1 MARQVLPWVG
11 AAVGFM
17 VGGPVGA
24 QAGFALGSLI
34 GNAVDPIEVQG
45 NKLGDSPTQT
55 AAEGG
60 ARAIVFG
67 KGCIRST
74 CVLERGGRRVIKQ
87 RDSSGGKGGSPTTV
101 NERALWTYA
110 IGLGEA
116 IPGGAILR
124 IWEDEKLVYD
134 ITPDSQIPADSAA
147 FAQKFRFYDGSE
159 DQLPDPAI
167 EAIYSDPDDA
177 PYYRGTAYVVF
188 PQRDLTDFGERV
200 PTYRFEVATATDS
213 RMVSAYWARTGG
225 IRTSPN
231 GQSWDNWVINFL
243 DINSV
248 HLIAARD
255 RVIIYGNSGSFR
267 WTDDG
272 GVTFHVSE
280 GSGLPSLGGLM
291 RGQCAPD
298 GLTVMVACGVG
309 GGCRLSTD
317 GGLSFSTVGSP
328 SNGCFQTLY
337 LNGNWIGV
345 EAARVYQGGSTGSTW
360 TETFSP
366 IGGVQFSC
374 AWSNYSKAMIGGQK
388 DGAPYVMST
397 GSGSA
402 FSDDSLPAFVSATSV
417 TAISGAIID
426 DEEVWVLGTN
436 SGEIAYKVGGTWHLA
451 SDTAEHPVF
460 DIAFNGRG
468 FLLGSRESG
477 SGAVETVMMY
487 SESLSEWTETARET
501 AFYSGNVSLVAFAS
515 VPKPNADLVP
525 LADILAKLHEL
536 AGHSVSDFD
545 TSDVTDEVVG
555 VVIEQT
561 TTAAE
566 AINSIIGTHWLDP
579 SEYDGKI
586 RYIKRGKPV
595 VKTLTADDLIDEPE
609 TWQRNN
615 AIEYPAKVHFFGQI
629 AESAYAPI
637 KATHTRYSTEIR
649 SQVVGEASVSSPE
662 TFNDSI
668 RPHEIAA
675 ILHKIMW
682 TEAGGEITWRVT
694 DEHMDL
700 VPSDCVGLSWRGQ
713 LARARIVQIEDDPGE
728 RKLKMRLDRQ
738 SAYTANLTE
747 IPVPP
752 AVTPPLTSIP
762 ADTALAVLD
771 IPALIDSDDDLHLLT
786 AMSGE
791 SDAWSGAALQRSTA
805 SGADFETIDSVSNN
819 AIMGLLQEEVT
830 AASPHFPDR
839 TNAVVVELF
848 TSDTIDSLTDEQ
860 WLSEGGAF
868 ALSWDDGGVQRW
880 EILQYRDA
888 EPLGGNTYRLTNL
901 MRGRLD
907 TEAAAHPV
915 GAMFVLLDTTLRRHA
930 MQSAWIGTDLTHR
943 AVSNGQSPEDADE
956 QTLTYEG
963 NSQREWPVAHVF
975 FQRDANGVLTATT
988 VPRHRF
994 GTEDNPIRSQNWS
1007 GYRWEVTDGTNTI
1020 TREGTSESEVF
1031 DTLNWGDEITV
1042 TVWQLNRITG
1052 ASDPVSTSGETPA
1065 PPTGDVLS
1073 LRNVWAYELQMS
1085 GVAPYGTAFPTKET
1099 PATISDTDLLFAFM
1113 DSSEE
1118 VVPLSGWTLVGEIES
1133 DAPSGARRLTV
1144 FVKDTVDP
1152 ANDAGVS
1159 FPWETV
1165 TDSLANS
1172 IGYRAIQTS
1181 GASPG
1186 TVADVQSVKTT
1197 YSVAQTYPHTI
1208 NFAPVTSGAN
1218 GGLLLGF
1225 ALTGW
1230 DGNTTAEGLTY
1241 PTGHVVVVVR
1251 RLNEN
1256 DTSSQTAQF
1265 QAVRIPPPTPTS
1277 GTGYYASISVL
1288 LEP

>member
-24 QAGFALGSLI
+24 QAGFAIGTI
-34 GNAVDPIEVQG
+34 VGNAVDPIEMQG
-45 NKLGDSPTQT
+45 RKLGDAPSQV

-74 CVLERGGRRVIKQ
+74 CILERGGRRVIKQ

-101 NERALWTYA
+101 NERALWTFA

-124 IWEDEKLVYD
+124 IWEQEKLVYD
-134 ITPDSQIPADSAA
+134 VTPGSTIPAESAA

-167 EAIYSDPDDA
+167 EAIHDDPEDA
-177 PYYRGTAYVVF
+177 PYYRGTAYLVF
-188 PQRDLTDFGERV
+188 PQYDLTDFGEAV
-200 PTYRFEVATATDS
+200 PTYRVEVAAAVLVLT
-213 RMVSAYWARTGG
+213 
-225 IRTSPN
+225 N
-231 GQSWDNWVINFL
+231 SWNPD
-243 DINSV
+243 DI
-248 HLIAARD
+248 
-255 RVIIYGNSGSFR
+255 
-267 WTDDG
+267 
-272 GVTFHVSE
+272 
-280 GSGLPSLGGLM
+280 
-291 RGQCAPD
+291 
-298 GLTVMVACGVG
+298 
-309 GGCRLSTD
+309 
-317 GGLSFSTVGSP
+317 
-328 SNGCFQTLY
+328 
-337 LNGNWIGV
+337 
-345 EAARVYQGGSTGSTW
+345 GGS
-360 TETFSP
+360 SP
-366 IGGVQFSC
+366 LLIDQNTTLT
-374 AWSNYSKAMIGGQK
+374 A
-388 DGAPYVMST
+388 APG
-397 GSGSA
+397 GSGSLDPGA
-402 FSDDSLPAFVSATSV
+402 RSTVSV
-417 TAISGAIID
+417 TEGLVYFEFLIKRFPEAGSSPPTYASPSVGFGDGSFPFGLEYAGRADYSWGVGYNGELVRNVTHFAPGGI
-426 DEEVWVLGTN
+426 GTQRIGLPYTEG
-436 SGEIAYKVGGTWHLA
+436 SV
-451 SDTAEHPVF
+451 V
-460 DIAFNGRG
+460 G
-468 FLLGSRESG
+468 FLLEPAADRCWMSVDGFWGYQVRNTGEIIATTPGSSNGYLQFPSNSFSLHVPLFATAKVQRWDGDPAQEVTLHAYKEQMIYPIPEGAVALGG
-477 SGAVETVMMY
+477 SGTVANGQPIPLSSVLSSLHDRCGHTSADY
-487 SESLSEWTETARET
+487 DVSEAT
-501 AFYSGNVSLVAFAS
+501 
-515 VPKPNADLVP
+515 DM
-525 LADILAKLHEL
+525 LA
-536 AGHSVSDFD
+536 
-545 TSDVTDEVVG
+545 G

-561 TTAAE
+561 VTAAE
-566 AINSIIGTHWLDP
+566 AINSIIGAYFIDP

-586 RYIKRGKPV
+586 HYIKRGKPV
-595 VKTLTADDLIDEPE
+595 VRTLTVDDLIDEPE
-609 TWQRNN
+609 TNQRKN
-615 AIEYPAKVHFFGQI
+615 AIEYPLKVHFFYQGS
-629 AESAYAPI
+629 AEAYASP
-637 KATHTRYSTEIR
+637 KATSSRYSKDL
-649 SQVVGEASVSSPE
+649 QNVGEVSVSSPV
-662 TFNDSI
+662 TFDSGQE
-668 RPHEIAA
+668 PAEIAA
-675 ILHKIMW
+675 KTHKVLW
-682 TEAGGEITWRVT
+682 AQADGEIVWHVT
-694 DEHMDL
+694 DEHLDL
-700 VPSDCVGLSWRGQ
+700 VPGDCLGLSYRGE
-713 LARARIVQIEDDPGE
+713 LVRARITQIEDDPGQ
-728 RKLKMRLDRQ
+728 RKLKMVRDRQ
-738 SAYTANLTE
+738 SAYTANITE
-747 IPVPP
+747 IP
-752 AVTPPLTSIP
+752 TPPPPTPPQPSIVSP
-762 ADTALAVLD
+762 TALAVLD

-791 SDAWSGAALQRSTA
+791 SDTWSGAALQRSTG

-819 AIMGLLQEEVT
+819 AIMGLLQEEVA
-830 AASPHFPDR
+830 AASPHYPDR

-860 WLSEGGAF
+860 WLSEGGGF
-868 ALSWDDGGVQRW
+868 VLSWDDGGVQRW

-943 AVSNGQSPEDADE
+943 AVSIGQSPEDADE

-1007 GYRWEVTDGTNTI
+1007 GYRWEVTDGTNII
-1020 TREGTSESEVF
+1020 TREGTSDSEVF

-1099 PATISDTDLLFAFM
+1099 PATISETDLLFAFM

-1118 VVPLSGWTLVGEIES
+1118 VVPLAGWTLVGEIES

-1152 ANDAGVS
+1152 ATDAGVS

-1186 TVADVQSVKTT
+1186 TVADVQSVRTT

-1230 DGNTTAEGLTY
+1230 DGNTSAEGLTY
-1241 PTGHVVVVVR
+1241 PTGHVIVVVR